1 MHKALLIGVMGAV
14 MAVSG
19 CSVQRAQTAEAAKT
33 HLIGM
38 SRENILSCMGAPTS
52 RAAEGGTEVWT
63 YVSAPGTYD
72 TVTTGGSNFAV
83 TQSHA
88 RNCTV
93 NVVMNG
99 GRVSRINY
107 LGRTGGLL
115 TAGEQCAYAVEACMA
130 P

>member
-1 MHKALLIGVMGAV
+1 MRKGLLIVGIGAV

-33 HLIGM
+33 QLVGM

-52 RAAEGGTEVWT
+52 RATEGRTEVWT

-72 TVTTGGSNFAV
+72 SVTTGGSNFAF
-83 TQSHA
+83 TKSRA

-93 NVVMNG
+93 NVVMSD

-115 TAGEQCAYAVEACMA
+115 TAGEQCAYAVEGCMA
-130 P
+130 Q